1 MYSISLDQIINQ
13 LKAGKV
19 VALPSDTIAGLF
31 CLAKSSAA
39 VRRLYKLKKRPTNMP
54 ALVIFTDLFILK
66 QHIIWNPIIEKLS
79 KVFWPNNL
87 TIIAHKSPNSYISN
101 LIIRD
106 NKIAV
111 RYTNHAILAYI
122 IKYTGPLISTSLNIH
137 SQKEIPNFNIPI
149 FGNIFNGKA
158 STIYDSIN
166 NNIIREG
173 VFSEKMIKQ
182 LQI

>member
-1 MYSISLDQIINQ
+1 MYNLLLYQVINQ

-19 VALPSDTIAGLF
+19 VALPSDTINGLF

-39 VRRLYKLKKRPTNMP
+39 VRRLYKLKKRPANM
-54 ALVIFTDLFILK
+54 ASLVIFTDLSLLK
-66 QHIIWNPIIEKLS
+66 QHIIWDPLIEKLS

-101 LIIRD
+101 FILKD

-111 RYTNHAILAYI
+111 RYTNHAILSYI
-122 IKYTGPLISTSLNIH
+122 IKYTGPLLSTSLNIH
-137 SQKEIPNFNIPI
+137 GQKEIPNFNIPI
-149 FGNIFNGKA
+149 FGNIVTGKA
-158 STIYDSIN
+158 STIYDTIN
-166 NNIIREG
+166 KKIIREG
-173 VFSEKMIKQ
+173 IISEQMIKR